1 MSDSR
6 TRTLVP
12 SIQGLRD
19 SPRILVLTV
28 EDTPA
33 QWLDEVDSALVKSR
47 ISEQDLSQ
55 SVTSLLHLA
64 QNSQGERTE

>member
-33 QWLDEVDSALVKSR
+33 QWLDEVDSELVKSR

>member
-1 MSDSR
+1 
-6 TRTLVP
+6 
-12 SIQGLRD
+12 
-19 SPRILVLTV
+19 VLTV